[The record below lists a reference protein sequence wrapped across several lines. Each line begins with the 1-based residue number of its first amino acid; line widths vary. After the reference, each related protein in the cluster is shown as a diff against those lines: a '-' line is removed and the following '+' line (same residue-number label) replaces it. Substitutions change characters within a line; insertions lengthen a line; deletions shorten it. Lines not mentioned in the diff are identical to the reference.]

1 MYPKMEEKTNKP
13 ASGKM
18 EEKFPILYKNRK
30 DFPLS
35 GYEITMLL
43 EGMENSI
50 EQWDRML
57 KSASADADNEEHMY
71 KVLEAK
77 LHRSDLKA
85 RLERLNDELFPLPF

>member
-1 MYPKMEEKTNKP
+1 MDTQKP

-18 EEKFPILYKNRK
+18 EEKFPVLYKYRK

-35 GYEITMLL
+35 GYEISMIL

-50 EQWDRML
+50 KVWDGML
-57 KSASADADNEEHMY
+57 KRASADADNEEHMY
-71 KVLEAK
+71 RVLEAK

-85 RLERLNDELFPLPF
+85 RLERLNEELFPLPF

>member
-1 MYPKMEEKTNKP
+1 MDTQKP

-18 EEKFPILYKNRK
+18 EEKFPVLYKYRK

-35 GYEITMLL
+35 GYEISMIL

-50 EQWDRML
+50 REWDRML
-57 KSASADADNEEHMY
+57 KRASDNTDEEHMY
-71 KVLEAK
+71 RVLEAK

-85 RLERLNDELFPLPF
+85 RLERLNEELFPLPF